1 MPYYVSVTYP
11 LPPVRQGVR
20 DLMTIKFHGTDITY
34 EVTTAGALIVRSK
47 SVPTHVHAAYAPGN
61 WYSALTNDD
70 T

>member
-1 MPYYVSVTYP
+1 MPYFVSVTYP
-11 LPPVRQGVR
+11 LPPDHGVSKP
-20 DLMTIKFHGTDITY
+20 MTMKFHGSDITY
-34 EVTTAGALIVRSK
+34 EVTAAGALIVRSK